1 MSISGVG
8 SQFKKEVGQQMRL
21 ERGESMTRHHGKGHS
36 EEECLTII
44 NQHLNKYPCLTRTDY
59 SRLTGHDKKRALKRT
74 ECFYRTWTLNPLWN
88 RQTGGL
94 CKENR
99 KLS

>member
-1 MSISGVG
+1 MHAQSIELKNVNFRVG

-59 SRLTGHDKKRALKRT
+59 SRLTGRT
-74 ECFYRTWTLNPLWN
+74 AGN
-88 RQTGGL
+88 RILQGNNQACGI
-94 CKENR
+94 EI
-99 KLS
+99 